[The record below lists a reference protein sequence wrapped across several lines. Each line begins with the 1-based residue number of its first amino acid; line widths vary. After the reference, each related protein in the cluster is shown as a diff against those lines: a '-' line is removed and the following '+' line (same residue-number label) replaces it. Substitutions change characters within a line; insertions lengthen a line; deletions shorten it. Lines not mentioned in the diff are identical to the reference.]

1 MRLRKPSLTS
11 VLASAS
17 AAAMASAAF
26 AAPAYAAP
34 TTTTA
39 ASSTCSYAD
48 GTVCFND
55 SIWFTGQEAEYA
67 APLGTGCANTP
78 ITIHGWVNLTS
89 QTLKLYRGANCT
101 GTAITVPVS
110 DLHTSSTA
118 YLSFK
123 VA

>member
-26 AAPAYAAP
+26 AAPASAAP
-34 TTTTA
+34 TTTA
-39 ASSTCSYAD
+39 PSSTCSYAN
-48 GTVCFND
+48 GAVCFVD
-55 SIWFTGQEAEYA
+55 SIWFTGQEVEYT
-67 APLGTGCANTP
+67 APLSSGCVNTP
-78 ITIHGWVNLTS
+78 IAIHGWVNLTNK
-89 QTLKLYRGANCT
+89 TLKLYQGANCT

-110 DLHTSSTA
+110 DLHTSTTA
-118 YLSFK
+118 YRSFK